1 LQSKGSETAA
11 SAGAKSRIFPH
22 FYKVSAKGIQKFI
35 KPATIAIIVYLFCFG
50 IAMALFPIR
59 PFWNDEWRLIYN
71 IKFKS
76 ISQLWGTLDLLQ
88 ECPRV
93 YLSLLKVISAAFDYS
108 YTSLRLPPLLIGLAS
123 IFLIFHLRKKFFP
136 ENTVFSYLFILIV
149 VSSQTFTDYLVQVK
163 QYEIDIFLSLVALW
177 QFWTLLKISKEGQV
191 HKASYILLLVSLL
204 IVPYF
209 SYTYPIAIA
218 PAFPIIFLLPLLSKA
233 DAQSKRRRLISL
245 YVPLLL
251 AAISILVFYVIDVK
265 NVMADER
272 MYASYQQAY
281 YRHHQETFIEDF
293 WKLFALVGSGFVF
306 ELIFGIIGIAS
317 FFYIGYRVIKKKA
330 ISFSNRNWLE
340 LYAVLLLLL
349 ILFLFA
355 TGKLVG
361 GVARLTAYSVPSIS
375 ILVISFL
382 EEVKWR
388 FQYRKTSNIV
398 AAILF
403 VALFGNIISTCI
415 NNFTYPE
422 YKNRIKT
429 YKHLSHALE
438 DARLQHLPLMV
449 TDGVLGDQYDT
460 KPPSPGQIET
470 NTITPRQIAGAD
482 TLCAEVIVK
491 VNPAYKVWD
500 TIPFYYMPDMK
511 WIKEYVQQLPPQYQ
525 SVIAGD
531 GIHFQKLKR

>member
-1 LQSKGSETAA
+1 
-11 SAGAKSRIFPH
+11 
-22 FYKVSAKGIQKFI
+22 
-35 KPATIAIIVYLFCFG
+35 
-50 IAMALFPIR
+50 MALFPIR

-76 ISQLWGTLDLLQ
+76 IPQLWGTLDLLQ

-93 YLSLLKVISAAFDYS
+93 YLSLLKIISATFDYS
-108 YTSLRLPPLLIGLAS
+108 YTSLRLPPLVIGLAS

-136 ENTVFSYLFILIV
+136 ENSVFSYLFILIL

-177 QFWTLLKISKEGQV
+177 QFWVLLKIATEGPVQ
-191 HKASYILLLVSLL
+191 KASYILLCLSFLV
-204 IVPYF
+204 VPYF

-218 PAFPIIFLLPLLSKA
+218 PVFPIIFLLPLRVKA
-233 DAQSKRRRLISL
+233 DSHSKRKRLVSL

-251 AAISILVFYVIDVK
+251 AAISILVFYVVDVK

-272 MYASYQQAY
+272 MYVSYQRAY
-281 YRHHQETFIEDF
+281 YKHHQETFIEDF
-293 WKLFALVGSGFVF
+293 WKLFALVGSGFLF
-306 ELIFGIIGIAS
+306 ELIFGIVGIAS
-317 FFYIGYRVIKKKA
+317 FFHAGYRLIKKKVVQ
-330 ISFSNRNWLE
+330 FSNMNWLE
-340 LYAVLLLLL
+340 LYAILLLLV
-349 ILFLFA
+349 ILFLIA
-355 TGKLVG
+355 TGKLIG

-375 ILVISFL
+375 ILIISFL

-388 FQYRKTSNIV
+388 FQYRKTANIV
-398 AAILF
+398 ACILF

-422 YKNRIKT
+422 YRNRIKT
-429 YKHLSHALE
+429 YSHLFNALE
-438 DARLQHLPLMV
+438 EARAQHLPIMV
-449 TDGVLGDQYDT
+449 TDGVLGDPYDT
-460 KPPSPGQIET
+460 NPLSPGQIQT

-500 TIPFYYMPDMK
+500 TIPFYYMPDSK
-511 WIKEYVQQLPPQYQ
+511 WVKEYVQQLPSQYQ
-525 SVIAGD
+525 TVIAGD
-531 GIHFQKLKR
+531 GIHFWKLKR